1 LCPQGWS
8 TADADTLTHLQAHM
22 IQVSVPHFCAGLIHH
37 NGRVANAAP
46 ILRYMINCGSRL
58 PWQHSTNAATPGES
72 PSRRQEVLSF
82 KHHAEVAALPPAEAD
97 VLLDRAEA

>member
-1 LCPQGWS
+1 VSAGLAAPPMPTRS
-8 TADADTLTHLQAHM
+8 PTHKPM
-22 IQVSVPHFCAGLIHH
+22 IQITAPHFCAGLIHH
-37 NGRVANAAP
+37 NGRVVNAAP

-72 PSRRQEVLSF
+72 PSRRREVLSF